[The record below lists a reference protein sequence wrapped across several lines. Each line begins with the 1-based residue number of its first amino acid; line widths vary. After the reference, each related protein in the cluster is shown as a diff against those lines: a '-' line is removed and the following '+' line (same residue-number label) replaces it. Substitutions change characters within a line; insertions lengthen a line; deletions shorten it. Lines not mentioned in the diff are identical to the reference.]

1 MAKMKQRQGLR
12 GAVLIM
18 VLTVMVVL
26 IIMLMATLTVVTTAG
41 QRVYTKYEENQA
53 YYTARS
59 ALDVFALNVLDDN
72 DYYAY
77 DSSGKREYKYTSVDP
92 TTGAQVILTADM
104 KQGRAMES
112 EIYKVKSQGID
123 TAQVAAKHDSSFANL
138 DGTPKADAYEALG
151 FAENMYESDNIF
163 GSVSGTSAPEN
174 EFYGVSTDKL
184 NNDDDS
190 SKQFDYIEYKI
201 AFPKVSSSSDT
212 YGRLVDE
219 DSGEQIAKIK
229 IEVLNRKY
237 ATSPEYTK
245 EQIID
250 VIKSTDTAD
259 DDALKAAIKAG
270 DRSQD
275 KYTLKITSTVEFMDT
290 EGTAVLIFDST
301 ERPVVNSTRAI
312 TTVNDINEGSGI
324 IPIGGASSLSD
335 AVFTTDDNTAIAGDI
350 FLKGSF
356 LNGSNVNC
364 MLMFEET
371 LHVVLGDV
379 TFNNVYPDFV
389 KKGSVLYSN
398 GTVNLNLNSSY
409 GTSSAVTNIVASTV
423 KFNDNGKQMPYY
435 GNIFSDVVYLEKA
448 DAAQAPTINGQIY
461 TNYLDVRDYTNVFYP
476 GSTDSIMF
484 SNVDTSNINTLSGK
498 VILAKGF
505 IVNVDDGTGTGNVV
519 SEKFDWDH
527 INNTLTRVSTGDVIN
542 LDTTSGVVPPVTYNA
557 ASEVKIGYYNKN
569 HYKYDESTCMK
580 TFTLPA
586 KLAGRSVSA
595 LDVPTVKAL
604 YREIFKETAF
614 VNDDT
619 GDNEGKIGDLA
630 IGEMPVFDVSGITL
644 PYNDDEGHHVIT
656 LSGAFLEKALKDDLT
671 SKNPWELDPF
681 LDQYIAEGIITS
693 TDKDTIKNKWDDKT
707 VQYWPE
713 VIVHP
718 GIKNAIITTVETAKA
733 ADTDYQDELNKYYA
747 NYISGAE
754 KAEEADG
761 SLLKFKDASSAIN
774 VKNLSDVTVATPGD
788 FKAGGNYAKLSSAKG
803 IIDTSGYLVP
813 GTNYGTESNPVI
825 IDARNSDIIIQ
836 LGTGTNSTAKFI
848 GYFIVVG
855 DKTVKVYLPDGSD
868 YELGETNS
876 SNPFHIATYELE
888 YAADLGLGTINTSEP
903 PNVYI
908 YAGNKVRNV
917 KINSPGKYRLLTAY
931 IYCPFAY
938 FNMSGAADAGATYFS
953 PVKYN
958 GYTIPMGGNGFS
970 VIGSL
975 IANKYTSSNNTGVGY
990 ICPEGDSTDE
1000 GDPLLAWKPSQY
1012 VRK

>member
-1 MAKMKQRQGLR
+1 MTKSKQRQSLR

-18 VLTVMVVL
+18 ILTVMVVL

-41 QRVYTKYEENQA
+41 KRVYTKFEENQA

-72 DYYAY
+72 AYYAY
-77 DSSGKREYKYTSVDP
+77 DSSGKREYKYTGVDT
-92 TTGAQVILTADM
+92 TTGAPVILTADM
-104 KQGRAMES
+104 KQGRALES

-123 TAQVAAKHDSSFANL
+123 TAQVAAKYDSSFVNL
-138 DGTPKADAYEALG
+138 DGTLKDDAYEALG
-151 FAENMYESDNIF
+151 FAENMYETDDIF

-174 EFYGVSTDKL
+174 EFYAVSTDKL

-201 AFPKVSSSSDT
+201 AFPTVSSGSDN

-219 DSGEQIAKIK
+219 DSGEQIATIK
-229 IEVLNRKY
+229 IEVLNRQY

-245 EQIID
+245 QQIID

-270 DRSQD
+270 DRSKD
-275 KYTLKITSTVEFMDT
+275 KFTLKITSTVTFMDT

-324 IPIGGASSLSD
+324 IPIGGASSLKD

-356 LNGSNVNC
+356 LNSSSVKF
-364 MLMFEET
+364 MLMFKET

-379 TFNNVYPDFV
+379 TFNNVYPNFV
-389 KKGSVLYSN
+389 GKGSVLYSN

-409 GTSSAVTNIVASTV
+409 GTPSAVTNIVASTV
-423 KFNDNGKQMPYY
+423 KFNNNGKQMLYY
-435 GNIFSDVVYLEKA
+435 GNIFSDILYLEKA
-448 DAAQAPTINGQIY
+448 AAAQAPTISGQIY

-484 SNVDTSNINTLSGK
+484 NDVDTSNINTLSSN
-498 VILAKGF
+498 VRLAKGF

-519 SEKFDWDH
+519 PEKFDWDGG
-527 INNTLTRVSTGDVIN
+527 NNLTRASTGDVIN
-542 LDTTSGVVPPVTYNA
+542 LDTTSGVVPPVIYNT

-580 TFTLPA
+580 TFTLPVN
-586 KLAGRSVSA
+586 LAGRSVRE
-595 LDVPTVKAL
+595 LNVPTVKAL

-619 GDNEGKIGDLA
+619 GVNEGKIGELA
-630 IGEMPVFDVSGITL
+630 IGEMPVFDVSGVTV
-644 PYNDDEGHHVIT
+644 PYSDYYGTPIIT

-693 TDKDTIKNKWDDKT
+693 ADKDAIKNKWDDQT
-707 VQYWPE
+707 VAYWPDM
-713 VIVHP
+713 IVHP
-718 GIKNAIITTVETAKA
+718 GIKNAIITTVEDAKA
-733 ADTDYQDELNKYYA
+733 ADTDYQDELDKYYA

-754 KAEEADG
+754 KAGEADG
-761 SLLKFKDASSAIN
+761 SLLKFTNESSA
-774 VKNLSDVTVATPGD
+774 VKLKNLSDETVATPED
-788 FKAGGNYAKLSSAKG
+788 FKIGGTYAKLSSAKG
-803 IIDTSGYLVP
+803 IIDESGYLVP
-813 GTNYGTESNPVI
+813 GTNYGTESHPVI
-825 IDARNSDIIIQ
+825 IDARTNDLILQ
-836 LGTGTNSTAKFI
+836 LGTGTKSTAKFI

-888 YAADLGLGTINTSEP
+888 YPSELGLGTEDTSEP

-917 KINSPGKYRLLTAY
+917 KINSPGKHRLLTAY

-938 FNMSGAADAGATYFS
+938 FDMSGAGDEGSTYFS

-958 GYTIPMGGNGFS
+958 GYTLSMGGNGFS

-975 IANKYTSSNNTGVGY
+975 IANKYKSNNNTGVGY
-990 ICPEGDSTDE
+990 IAPEADSTVE
-1000 GDPLLAWKPSQY
+1000 GDPLLAWQPSQY